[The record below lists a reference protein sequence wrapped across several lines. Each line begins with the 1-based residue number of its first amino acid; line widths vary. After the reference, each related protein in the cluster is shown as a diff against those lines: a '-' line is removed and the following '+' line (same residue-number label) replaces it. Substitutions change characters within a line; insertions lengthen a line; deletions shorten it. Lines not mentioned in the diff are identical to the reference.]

1 MTKIALIAL
10 IVGLTGTGSALAQS
24 PVPEAAA
31 VENAAPVVETGF
43 DTSYRPSPTVSARL
57 QRDFLDRIRWSS
69 GVEARDNLAKAFAEK
84 SPVDIWLEL
93 VSSDGLEANNVAD
106 ALTAYWV
113 LNWVAANGA
122 YAAKVDSEPV
132 QRQLRIAF
140 ANDANFLKLGDQQR
154 QELAEGYILDFLIE
168 HAALNDAVARRDV
181 DTLNRLAA
189 AAILRFRQKM
199 NVDLLSLVPGPDGFM
214 GRPAAPDPVPTPAVA
229 PGEAGASTED

>member
-1 MTKIALIAL
+1 MTKSALLAL
-10 IVGLTGTGSALAQS
+10 IVGLASTVSALAQS
-24 PVPEAAA
+24 PTPAGAEDAAY
-31 VENAAPVVETGF
+31 AAQADF

-57 QRDFLDRIRWSS
+57 QRDFLDGIRWTA

-93 VSSDGLEANNVAD
+93 VTSDGLEANNVAD

-122 YAAKVDSEPV
+122 YASKIDSAPV

-140 ANDANFLKLGDQQR
+140 ANDANFLKMGDQQR
-154 QELAEGYILDFLIE
+154 QELAEGYILDFLVE
-168 HAALNDAVARRDV
+168 HAALNAAVARRDV

-214 GRPAAPDPVPTPAVA
+214 GRPAAQDPVPTPAVA
-229 PGEAGASTED
+229 PGDAGSTGED

>member
-1 MTKIALIAL
+1 MTKLALIACF
-10 IVGLTGTGSALAQS
+10 IGLASTVSALAQS
-24 PVPEAAA
+24 PAPEAAGA
-31 VENAAPVVETGF
+31 ENVAPAAQSDF

-57 QRDFLDRIRWSS
+57 QREFLERIRWTA
-69 GVEARDNLAKAFAEK
+69 GVEARDDLAKAFEEK

-93 VSSDGLEANNVAD
+93 VASDGLQATNVAD

-113 LNWVAANGA
+113 INWVAANGA

-140 ANDANFLKLGDQQR
+140 ANDANFLKMGDQQR
-154 QELAEGYILDFLIE
+154 QELAEGYILDFLVE
-168 HAALNDAVARRDV
+168 HAALNAAVARRDV

-189 AAILRFRQKM
+189 AAVLRFRQKM

-214 GRPAAPDPVPTPAVA
+214 GRPAAQDSVPTPTVTSDAD
-229 PGEAGASTED
+229 GEPADD